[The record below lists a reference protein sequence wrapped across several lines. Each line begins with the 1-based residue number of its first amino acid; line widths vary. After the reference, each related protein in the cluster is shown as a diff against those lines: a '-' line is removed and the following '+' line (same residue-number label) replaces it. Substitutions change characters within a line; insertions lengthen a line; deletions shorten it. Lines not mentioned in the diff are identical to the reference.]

1 MPAQHVE
8 QDTGSSGQ
16 GQTSRLC
23 SCPRR
28 TPTTPHRAAAV
39 PAGCLTSAASSRD
52 SSCPR
57 GTRFLLSTT
66 SYLYC
71 FTEATEALRLAG
83 TASGKEVVR
92 INGTYGGKVGVGVGP
107 SV

>member
-1 MPAQHVE
+1 
-8 QDTGSSGQ
+8 
-16 GQTSRLC
+16 
-23 SCPRR
+23 
-28 TPTTPHRAAAV
+28 
-39 PAGCLTSAASSRD
+39 
-52 SSCPR
+52 
-57 GTRFLLSTT
+57 
-66 SYLYC
+66 LYC